1 MKNVFPFKRSDD
13 YFCLI
18 LWLEMQFAVCLGTFR
33 CLEYCTVTPEHG
45 CTPKYNINC

>member
-18 LWLEMQFAVCLGTFR
+18 LWLEMQFAVFVVGHLDV
-33 CLEYCTVTPEHG
+33 LSTVLLHLSMDVHLRT
-45 CTPKYNINC
+45 T